1 MSESAVSNTGAPEKT
16 GVAALDDLFA
26 VANRSDAPGLVV
38 GVAQHG
44 ETVYR
49 RGFGLASVELAV
61 ANTPWT
67 RMRIGSTSKHFTCL
81 AALLLAEEGRLDLD
95 ASVRLYVPELPAL
108 NGEPTLR
115 QLMNHTGGYRC
126 YLDIGFLAD
135 SMAIKPLGQ
144 ALAAQLRQREANF
157 APGEKFIYNNS
168 GYHLLSIVIE
178 RIGGMPFEAFLA
190 ERIFKPLGMQDT
202 VSVPSDFEI
211 HRGMA
216 TMHVAQPDGGYK
228 RGIFPTVEVRGEGA
242 MISSIDDMLRWLSHL
257 RGPKR
262 VGSESSWAQML
273 ALARLNNGVEVPYA
287 LGLMRHLYRGV
298 EVVHHAGGVIGGTCQ
313 MLTVPSH
320 ALDIVIMTNGAP
332 VNAMDLSKRVVD
344 IMLGEPV
351 LAAEG
356 DTKAATGDYPA
367 LAGRRYFSRRSG
379 FLAAFA
385 DTEGTLGLEVLNLPA
400 MALRA
405 GGGELRTSFEETATG
420 PFGISLAAL
429 SSANGPPAALRV
441 SEGGYAEELE
451 LLPETPPAL
460 AEAGKALVGS
470 YRAPD
475 MDADARVQ
483 FEGDIL
489 QLRLVGRFGSTAIKL
504 EALADD
510 VFGWQMDGLDLPLRG
525 VLSVERMQ
533 GRVTGLRM
541 DTMRT
546 RHMLLERVE

>member
-344 IMLGEPV
+344 IMLGE
-351 LAAEG
+351 
-356 DTKAATGDYPA
+356 
-367 LAGRRYFSRRSG
+367 
-379 FLAAFA
+379 
-385 DTEGTLGLEVLNLPA
+385 
-400 MALRA
+400 
-405 GGGELRTSFEETATG
+405 
-420 PFGISLAAL
+420 
-429 SSANGPPAALRV
+429 
-441 SEGGYAEELE
+441 
-451 LLPETPPAL
+451 
-460 AEAGKALVGS
+460 
-470 YRAPD
+470 
-475 MDADARVQ
+475 
-483 FEGDIL
+483 
-489 QLRLVGRFGSTAIKL
+489 GRFRQGI
-504 EALADD
+504 
-510 VFGWQMDGLDLPLRG
+510 
-525 VLSVERMQ
+525 VEYESKKM
-533 GRVTGLRM
+533 GA
-541 DTMRT
+541 
-546 RHMLLERVE
+546 H